1 MDTRDNNLEQTPF
14 DDGELYDVLLGDLPY
29 GREYYLDLARQAN
42 GPVLDLACGTGRIL
56 IPCLQAGVDVE
67 GVDLHLPML
76 QRLRDKAQRL
86 EAEPLLH
93 QADMRQFRL
102 ARQFALIMIPFNS
115 FVHNLATTSQIET
128 LECCR
133 DHLLPGGILAF
144 DAFFPGL
151 EIISLPDNTRVLE
164 LETRHPETGRTV
176 RIFDTRRF
184 DRVAQ
189 IQRSLNEVEELD
201 EQGRVVATHR
211 SATSIRWIYKSEMEL
226 LLRVAGFARWEIY
239 GDFDRRPLLRETD
252 AMVVEAWKS

>member
-1 MDTRDNNLEQTPF
+1 MDRHDSNPDPTPF
-14 DDGELYDVLLGDLPY
+14 DDAELYDVLLGDLPY
-29 GREYYLDLARQAN
+29 GREYYLDLARGVG

-67 GVDLHLPML
+67 GVDLHPPML
-76 QRLRDKAQRL
+76 ERLRDKAQRL
-86 EAEPLLH
+86 GLDPLLH

-115 FVHNLATTSQIET
+115 FVHTLTTRSQIET

-133 DHLLPGGILAF
+133 DHLLPGGLLAF

-151 EIISLPDNTRVLE
+151 EIISLPDNSRVLE
-164 LETRHPETGRTV
+164 LETRHPETGRTI
-176 RIFDTRRF
+176 RIYDTRSF

-201 EQGRVVATHR
+201 EEGRVLATHR
-211 SATSIRWIYKSEMEL
+211 SATSIRWIFKSEMEL

-239 GDFDRRPLLRETD
+239 GDFDRRPLLAETD